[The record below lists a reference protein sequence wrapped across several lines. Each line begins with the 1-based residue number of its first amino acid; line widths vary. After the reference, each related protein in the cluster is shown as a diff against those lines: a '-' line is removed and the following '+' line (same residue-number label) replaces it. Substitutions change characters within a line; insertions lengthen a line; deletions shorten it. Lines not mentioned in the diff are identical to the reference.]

1 MGEEEIRL
9 CLEQVLDK
17 SIFWLG
23 SKFQFFGKIIF
34 KSLHFNC
41 SFQKF
46 STCPISDDDDDDD
59 ANDDGDDEELKQIWM
74 ILMMIMMYSKRVERK
89 QQNMLT
95 DKYKFKFPEKS
106 FKSRGVSQNRF

>member
-1 MGEEEIRL
+1 MSIEVKKSWARL
-9 CLEQVLDK
+9 RA
-17 SIFWLG
+17 IFPDP
-23 SKFQFFGKIIF
+23 IF
-34 KSLHFNC
+34 KTIN
-41 SFQKF
+41 
-46 STCPISDDDDDDD
+46 TSDDDDDDD
-59 ANDDGDDEELKQIWM
+59 ANDDGDDEELKQIWI